1 MQTNCKIIIKTKQLS
16 MLFWYIIIKTNK
28 IAWSSKR
35 EMCTDNTG
43 KLHSGVRGS

>member
-1 MQTNCKIIIKTKQLS
+1 MQTNCKILKPKQLC
-16 MLFWYIIIKTNK
+16 MLFWYVINKMNK

-43 KLHSGVRGS
+43 KLHSGVHSS